1 MRKVLISYSRLKA
14 DAVLVLCQTVH
25 TQMTGNAHFT
35 TPPVTMVEL
44 NGQSTRLES
53 AITAANTRDREK
65 LAVLRNE
72 KSNACDM
79 LRKLANYVNTTAAGN
94 EAVLLTS
101 GFPLSKTPEKHP
113 ATGPVAKIDAK
124 FTDLPGIINLMWSR
138 AKHARYY
145 NVFMSSDNGQTWQLL
160 DTVFSRKMLVEGLAS
175 GQRYS
180 FKVVP
185 VGQQGSGPV
194 SDITSQVAA

>member
-1 MRKVLISYSRLKA
+1 M
-14 DAVLVLCQTVH
+14 DALNEQ
-25 TQMTGNAHFT
+25 NAK
-35 TPPVTMVEL
+35 
-44 NGQSTRLES
+44 LES

-72 KSNACDM
+72 KSVACDM

-113 ATGPVAKIDAK
+113 ATGSVAKIDAK

-145 NVFMSSDNGQTWQLL
+145 NVYMSSDNGQTWQMLN
-160 DTVFSRKMLVEGLAS
+160 TVFSRKMLVEGLAS

-185 VGQQGSGPV
+185 VGQQGAGPV
-194 SDITSQVAA
+194 SDVTSQVAA